1 MIKSTTS
8 SLKFANSGKQD
19 KLHQFID
26 EYRRV
31 VGEFVNIVWD
41 MEKVPQLLP
50 KEITSQVKTWLS
62 ARMLQCAGKQASGI
76 VRGTQTKQKRRLHV
90 INKLKEQKLYKRARK
105 LQKIYDE
112 ASVTKPNIVNVCPE
126 LDSRFVDINL
136 DDNETTFDGWVKFGS
151 IGNKLKLH
159 IPFKK
164 TKHFNKMLN
173 KGELKTGIR
182 LSKKQITFMFDIEE
196 VSKKETGS
204 VVGIDIGQTTTI
216 SCSNGHMSSKNIHG
230 HDLSSITTQISRC
243 KKGSNGFRRAESHR
257 KNYINWSINQLN
269 LDNVKEV
276 KLERIKNMRK
286 GRRTNRRL
294 SHWTYADIFSKI
306 ESKCEEQGVLVTR
319 ISPTYTSK
327 RCSKC
332 GWTRRNNRKGK
343 EFKCS
348 QCGFTLD
355 ADLNASRN
363 IAANLKPIGYKKR
376 QLYDIKTGFWWP
388 EVGEEPIVPLVTKTL
403 TS

>member
-1 MIKSTTS
+1 MIRSTTS
-8 SLKFANSGKQD
+8 SIKFANSGKQD
-19 KLHQFID
+19 KLHQFVD

-31 VGEFVNIVWD
+31 VGEFVNILWD
-41 MEKVPQLLP
+41 MEKVTQLLP
-50 KEITSQVKTWLS
+50 KEITSQVETWLS
-62 ARMLQCAGKQASGI
+62 ARMLQCAGKQASGV
-76 VRGTQTKQKRRLHV
+76 VRGTRAKQKRRLYV
-90 INKLKEQKLYKRARK
+90 INELKEQKLYKEARK

-112 ASVTKPNIVNVCPE
+112 ASVTKPNIDHVCPE
-126 LDSRFVDINL
+126 LDSRFIDIDLNN
-136 DDNETTFDGWVKFGS
+136 DTTFDGWVKFGS
-151 IGNKLKLH
+151 IGNKIKLN

-164 TKHFNKMLN
+164 SKHFNKMLA
-173 KGELKTGIR
+173 KGMIKTGIR
-182 LSKKQITFMFDIEE
+182 LSKKQLTFMFDLPE
-196 VSKKETGS
+196 VEKKARGET
-204 VVGIDIGQTTTI
+204 VGIDIGQTITI

-243 KKGSNGFRRAESHR
+243 KKGSKGFRRAEAHR
-257 KNYINWSINQLN
+257 KNYINWSVNQLN

-276 KLERIKNMRK
+276 KLENIRNMHKN
-286 GRRTNRRL
+286 RRTNRRL
-294 SHWTYADIFSKI
+294 SHWTYTDIFSKI

-376 QLYDIKTGFWWP
+376 HLHDIRTGFYWN
-388 EVGEEPIVPLVTKTL
+388 VSGEEPVVPLVTKTL